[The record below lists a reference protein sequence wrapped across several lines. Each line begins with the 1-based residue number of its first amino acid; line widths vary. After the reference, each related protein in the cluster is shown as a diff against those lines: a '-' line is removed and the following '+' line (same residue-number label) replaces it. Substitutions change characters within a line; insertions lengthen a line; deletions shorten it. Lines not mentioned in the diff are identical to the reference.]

1 MKKYNRISTD
11 FHQKLTIMKCPKKEA
26 KYLNIVSKDDSIFYF
41 EYLGRTN
48 KGEVVEYTRAYY
60 KSEAVQFR
68 FNQYYADF

>member
-1 MKKYNRISTD
+1 MSRKNDKEFLNKIVISE
-11 FHQKLTIMKCPKKEA
+11 P
-26 KYLNIVSKDDSIFYF
+26 NDSIFYF

>member
-1 MKKYNRISTD
+1 MSKKRSKISD
-11 FHQKLTIMKCPKKEA
+11 
-26 KYLNIVSKDDSIFYF
+26 IVGKDDSIFYF

-60 KSEAVQFR
+60 KSEVVQFR